1 MNASNKLLS
10 DIVAFRTYAK
20 FLPTKQRRES
30 FEETI
35 NRTMVMHLDKFP
47 KLSKEIT
54 KAFTKVHS
62 LAVMPS
68 MRTLQFAGDAIIKN
82 NTRGYNCSFAPIN
95 HPRVFSEGLFVMLS
109 GCGFGY
115 SVQKHNIT
123 ELPRIGK
130 PREENIFVVHDSIM
144 GWAQALDA
152 LMESY
157 FNNNIRPV
165 FDFSAI
171 RPKGSYLVTTG
182 ARAPGPEPLK
192 KMLEQ
197 VEDKLKLAI
206 GRKLTSIEVHD
217 IMCMVAQSVLSGGI
231 RRAAMIVLFDRDDQ
245 EMLKC
250 KSGEWWI
257 KYPYRARANNSAV
270 LPRGEVSKEEFYEI
284 FKMTQDSGA
293 GEPGFFWTNDMAL
306 GTNPCA
312 EISLN
317 PFQFCNLSTI
327 NQTGITSKKE
337 FLSRVFSASLL
348 GTLQAAY
355 TDFPYLRDIWRQTT
369 ESEALLG
376 VSSTG
381 IADAAN
387 TVNAEWLEEGAKL
400 ALEVNERYAKKLGIN
415 LAARVTAIKPEGTSS
430 TVLMSSSGIHDR
442 HAPHYL
448 RRIRMN
454 KDDPLAMYLKHTIP
468 DLVEDDLF
476 DAGGVV
482 VTIPQESPEGALL
495 RNNTS
500 ALDLLNRAIQYN
512 QSWVGHGHRNGKNTH
527 NVSCTIS
534 VKDDEWNELCDA
546 MWQQRESY
554 TGISLLPYD
563 GGTYQQAP
571 FEECSKETFDRLSIL
586 VKTIDLREV
595 KEEQDNTTRIE
606 APACAGGLCEII

>member
-30 FEETI
+30 LEETI
-35 NRTMVMHLDKFP
+35 NRTMVMHLDRFP

-54 KAFTKVHS
+54 KAFTKVHNLS
-62 LAVMPS
+62 VMPS
-68 MRTLQFAGDAIIKN
+68 MRTLQFAGDAILKN
-82 NTRGYNCSFAPIN
+82 NARGYNCSFAPISDI
-95 HPRVFSEGLFVMLS
+95 RVFSEGLFVMLS

-115 SVQKHNIT
+115 SVQKHNI
-123 ELPRIGK
+123 EKLPKVGRTK
-130 PREENIFVVHDSIM
+130 EENIFIVHDSIM
-144 GWAQALDA
+144 GWAQALEA
-152 LMESY
+152 LMSAY
-157 FNNNIRPV
+157 FNSSIRPV
-165 FDFSAI
+165 FDFSNI

-197 VEDKLKLAI
+197 VEEKLKTARD
-206 GRKLTSIEVHD
+206 RKLTSLEVHD
-217 IMCMVAQSVLSGGI
+217 IMCIIAQSVLSGGI
-231 RRAAMIVLFDRDDQ
+231 RRAAMIVLFDRDDT

-270 LPRGEVSKEEFYEI
+270 LPRNEVSKEEFYEI
-284 FKMTQDSGA
+284 FKMTQESGA
-293 GEPGFFWTNDMAL
+293 GEPGFFWTNDINM
-306 GTNPCA
+306 GTNPCC
-312 EISLN
+312 EIALN

-337 FLSRVFSASLL
+337 FLSRIYSASLL
-348 GTLQAAY
+348 GTLQASY

-369 ESEALLG
+369 EAEALLG

-387 TVNAEWLEEGAKL
+387 LITEDWLQEGAKL
-400 ALEVNERYAKKLGIN
+400 ALDVNEKYAKKLGIN
-415 LAARVTAIKPEGTSS
+415 PAARVTAIKPEGTSS

-442 HAPHYL
+442 HAPFYL

-454 KDDPLAMYLKHTIP
+454 KDDPLTMYLKHTIP
-468 DLVEDDLF
+468 ELVEDDLF
-476 DAGGVV
+476 DAGGAV
-482 VTIPQESPEGALL
+482 VTIPQESPNGALL

-500 ALDLLNRAIQYN
+500 AIDLLNRAIKYN
-512 QSWVGHGHRNGKNTH
+512 QNWVAPGHRSGKNMH
-527 NVSCTIS
+527 NVSCTVS
-534 VKDDEWNELCDA
+534 VKDHEWSALCDA
-546 MWQQRESY
+546 MWQQKDLY

-571 FEECSKETFDRLSIL
+571 FEECTKEVFDSLSLL
-586 VKTIDLREV
+586 VKNIDLREV
-595 KEEQDNTTRIE
+595 KEEQDNTARMD